1 MKVAVFGTGYVGLVQ
16 AAVLAEVGHE
26 VVCVDIDAEKIERLK
41 AGEVAIYEPDLE
53 GLVRRGLRDGRLHF
67 TTDAAHGIGFGSIIF
82 IAVGTPPDEDGSADL
97 QYVLAV
103 ARSIGTHLSESRIV
117 VVKST
122 VPVGTGDRV
131 RQTIAAALAEQGR
144 RIEVPVVSNPEW
156 TLDIDKYYAGDSNPN
171 YGETIEAAAR
181 PINVT
186 WRISELK
193 GFDVTTPTGQE
204 LGELRDI
211 AVDTNGRVSYA
222 TLSVGGFLGIG
233 DRVVAVPWDSLN
245 FSVGGTNGDE
255 RKITL
260 AVTKK
265 QLELAPEFKAGKE
278 HCAEM
283 CDPKWVQRVYT
294 HYSSPAYWNRTGTL
308 DTPVKSK
315 N

>member
-1 MKVAVFGTGYVGLVQ
+1 MKIQSVLCVAGT
-16 AAVLAEVGHE
+16 VLG
-26 VVCVDIDAEKIERLK
+26 
-41 AGEVAIYEPDLE
+41 
-53 GLVRRGLRDGRLHF
+53 
-67 TTDAAHGIGFGSIIF
+67 
-82 IAVGTPPDEDGSADL
+82 
-97 QYVLAV
+97 LAV
-103 ARSIGTHLSESRIV
+103 AANAQSDAKLAPSVWLSSELVGMKVLSQEGTNLGKIEDLVVHPGGKTSYAVMSFGEWHGVGDKLFAMPWAVLRTVEADTAKKDSARSLVLPLTKEKL
-117 VVKST
+117 K
-122 VPVGTGDRV
+122 
-131 RQTIAAALAEQGR
+131 AAPGFDKGKW
-144 RIEVPVVSNPEW
+144 PVVSNAEW
-156 TLDIDKYYAGDSNPN
+156 ALDIDKYYAGDSNPN

-181 PINVT
+181 SSNVT
-186 WRISELK
+186 WRVSELK

-204 LGELRDI
+204 LGDLREI

-245 FSVGGTNGDE
+245 FSTGGTNGDE

-265 QLELAPEFKAGKE
+265 QLELAPEFKSGKAN
-278 HCAEM
+278 CAEM